1 MNDARKLPT
10 LMLTWELRVNYKAI
24 AGALVVISTHPKP
37 RELMQNIL
45 QREPLWL
52 WLALIDH
59 LSKTSQ

>member
-1 MNDARKLPT
+1 MDDARKLPT
-10 LMLTWELRVNYKAI
+10 LMLAWELRVNYKAI
-24 AGALVVISTHPKP
+24 TRALVVISTHPKP

-45 QREPLWL
+45 QREPLWF

>member
-10 LMLTWELRVNYKAI
+10 LMLAWELRVNYEAI
-24 AGALVVISTHPKP
+24 TGALVVISTHPKP
-37 RELMQNIL
+37 RELVQNIL